1 MAPFEPPKRPED
13 RNYDEG
19 RFVGWKLIK
28 GVWRPIYEET
38 PAGCFFGALGT
49 FIVLMLGVIIMA
61 KSGDVEANTTLHNF
75 AGLFIDFVI
84 KPLRII
90 LIPIYLI
97 ISVIIC
103 MYGFLISSEIFS
115 TIHKTIFT
123 RKYETIPRFRNIPD
137 LLAYAFVGF
146 LIYLLVKFALFTQ
159 LIVW

>member
-1 MAPFEPPKRPED
+1 MAPFEDPKRPED

-49 FIVLMLGVIIMA
+49 FIVLMLGVVLMSV
-61 KSGDVEANTTLHNF
+61 SGDSEASTTLHNF

-97 ISVIIC
+97 ISIIVC
-103 MYGFLISSEIFS
+103 MYSYLFFIRLLPAIHNRIF
-115 TIHKTIFT
+115 KDKF
-123 RKYETIPRFRNIPD
+123 ETLPW
-137 LLAYAFVGF
+137 LLSYVGVAFV
-146 LIYLLVKFALFTQ
+146 IYLLAKFALFIQ
-159 LIVW
+159 LI